1 MDFAIEDADG
11 NDDTLVPYA
20 DLEKIISEQI
30 SNQLVKNRRLQ
41 AYFIKEG
48 LESIIPAAKL
58 QILLPRDLQ
67 EMLAGEE
74 DINVEFWRANTEYG
88 KEYEDFRQKNN
99 GADHPTI
106 ELFWTFV
113 QDNEDLRKQLLQFSM
128 GYKRLPKNVFK
139 ERKYFI
145 KSVSN
150 PKLLPT
156 ASAWYDLLFSLL
168 VY

>member
-1 MDFAIEDADG
+1 MDFAIDDAEG

-41 AYFIKEG
+41 ALAIKEG
-48 LESIIPAAKL
+48 LEIIIPSWKL
-58 QILLPRDLQ
+58 QVLLPTDMQ

-74 DINVEFWRANTEYG
+74 EINVELWRANTEYG

-99 GADHPTI
+99 GTDHPTI

-113 QDNEDLRKQLLQFSM
+113 EQNVEVRKQILQFSM
-128 GYKRLPKNVFK
+128 GYSRLPKNVFK
-139 ERKYFI
+139 EQKYFI
-145 KSVSN
+145 TSVLDPN
-150 PKLLPT
+150 LLPT
-156 ASAWYDLLFSLL
+156 TNAW
-168 VY
+168 